1 MLAPLGRPPLL
12 LAVLAP
18 ATEGGTFNPIDLA
31 TWPNAV
37 WTWVIFLAA
46 LPLMWKFVFGPIVR
60 ALEAR
65 DEKGRKAVADAE
77 AARDEAKKAE
87 AAVKAR
93 LSEAAGEVAAIL
105 ARGREQAERLG
116 KELLDRAEAD
126 ALRRKE
132 RALAEIEAARARALE
147 EIRGEIVDLSLL
159 AASEV
164 IGRSLEG
171 PDQRR
176 LVADAIG
183 RAAGKPGVKR

>member
-1 MLAPLGRPPLL
+1 MLRPVLFSCAL
-12 LAVLAP
+12 SLAS
-18 ATEGGTFNPIDLA
+18 EGGKFDPVNPA
-31 TWPNAV
+31 TWPNAI
-37 WTWVIFLAA
+37 WTWVIFLVS

-65 DEKGRKAVADAE
+65 DERGRKAAADAE
-77 AARDEAKKAE
+77 AARDEARKAE
-87 AAVKAR
+87 AAVQSKLA
-93 LSEAAGEVAAIL
+93 EAGAEVASIL

-116 KELLDRAEAD
+116 KELLDKAEAD

-147 EIRGEIVDLSLL
+147 EIRGEVVDLSLL

-176 LVADAIG
+176 LVADAIE
-183 RAAGKPGVKR
+183 RAAGKPGDKR

>member
-1 MLAPLGRPPLL
+1 MLRPIL
-12 LAVLAP
+12 LACALP
-18 ATEGGTFNPIDLA
+18 LRSEGGEFNPVNPA
-31 TWPNAV
+31 TWPNLV

-65 DEKGRKAVADAE
+65 DERGRKAVADAE

-87 AAVKAR
+87 AAVRTR

-105 ARGREQAERLG
+105 ARGREQAERQG
-116 KELLDRAEAD
+116 KELLDKAEAD

-147 EIRGEIVDLSLL
+147 EIRGEVVDLSLL

-176 LVADAIG
+176 LVADAIE
-183 RAAGKPGVKR
+183 RAAGKPGGKR